1 MPYDKN
7 GKYYRIPTNS
17 INKKK
22 ELVEENTEVKETE
35 KQNKKFY
42 QKKRYI
48 ITPILFIAIAIA
60 IVSETKTINKL
71 VEECN
76 QGQNEKCDEL
86 LKDWVAFFQS
96 KSDQDRISNPYL
108 IEKFKNLNEK
118 KEALNKKFDDDRQKQ
133 KTEKEEIKRRM
144 ADKQKRYDVL
154 LRRNALCKIFLKKNM
169 KDPRS
174 FRELNSVSE
183 QLRTGIIRYS
193 ATNSFGGRIQST
205 FDCNK

>member
-22 ELVEENTEVKETE
+22 ELVEENTEVKEIE

-144 ADKQKRYDVL
+144 DVL

-183 QLRTGIIRYS
+183 QLRTGIIIYS